1 MPTQTTA
8 TPTVAIT
15 IDDRRES
22 PALSFFRRVED
33 NFSISTLSSAL
44 ISAGVCIV
52 LGEDRPEHVQHAAAA
67 WTEVSPA
74 RDALVTSFP
83 AVDQAGSTSAAPEV
97 VPTAACGGECG
108 ASVAVAVGA
117 AAAAVVVV
125 VVVVE
130 AFLFVVR

>member
-1 MPTQTTA
+1 M
-8 TPTVAIT
+8 
-15 IDDRRES
+15 
-22 PALSFFRRVED
+22 
-33 NFSISTLSSAL
+33 
-44 ISAGVCIV
+44 
-52 LGEDRPEHVQHAAAA
+52 LGEDRPEHVQHAAAV

-83 AVDQAGSTSAAPEV
+83 AVDQAGSMSAAPEV
-97 VPTAACGGECG
+97 VPTVACGGECG

-117 AAAAVVVV
+117 AAAAAAA

>member
-1 MPTQTTA
+1 MPTPTIA

-33 NFSISTLSSAL
+33 NFSTSTLSSAL

-52 LGEDRPEHVQHAAAA
+52 LGEDRREHVQHAATA

-74 RDALVTSFP
+74 TDALVT
-83 AVDQAGSTSAAPEV
+83 
-97 VPTAACGGECG
+97 
-108 ASVAVAVGA
+108 
-117 AAAAVVVV
+117 
-125 VVVVE
+125 
-130 AFLFVVR
+130 